1 MSDYHEFEKE
11 YMTDFIRS
19 QSPKLQGKAGA
30 QITRA
35 EVGQLDTPEITD
47 MLDSLGFVGKS
58 YLDMGAATVK
68 GATQGYIGLPGD
80 IEGLVRTVANKLGAD
95 VSEETLA
102 PTTEEVKKFL
112 DQYVGKV
119 GDGNN
124 SYETLGEFAAPGG
137 YIPPAKAA
145 ARQLKKGIE
154 KTGEFVQDNKEVLK
168 PTGSINMGGGDG
180 TKPAVERTTDDFGF
194 YSKALDETQK
204 LKQAKGTGQQFKQ
217 MLVKS
222 GVKQEEI
229 DWLGLEDVF
238 KEKKVTKDDIV
249 KHINDNRIKLREV
262 VATGESKVN
271 MEFGEGVELTPA
283 QTYGDNYIDERA
295 GELMEEVATSQ
306 NEVYGSTLD
315 YDDAVKMAEE
325 EYYND
330 PVMKYVDPKTDYT
343 IIGNDNLG
351 YSIYQSEAETVGE
364 YAYQNAFATSGG
376 RKRFDM
382 RRDES
387 GDLQEIYSLDEAEV
401 QARGLAETN
410 GDLGMEGDTRWSD
423 YVEPDGEN
431 YQELRFQL
439 DDDEVKFTE
448 GVHFSDDKNNL
459 FHIRTT
465 DRDYNGDKVLYVEE
479 LQSDWGQKGRDK
491 GFKPEKK
498 EEKILKDKLTTSR
511 NKLTNTFNEY
521 TILENDGTK
530 TPFVDFK
537 IKELKESI
545 KQRNPDVPDDAPIM
559 KDVENDLVYTGSI
572 FNKLLDAVAE
582 NKVFKNNE
590 QVQEKRSNLKARVVD
605 GLRSLE
611 SDALPDLISLEKLAR
626 DHRALQ
632 LKLSPYLVERSPFV
646 TSTDKWTQ
654 LAIKRLLSKAID
666 EGYDYVSFSPGDV
679 QYERW
684 NNEGLITYY
693 DYIVPKNAEK
703 VLKQIDKDALTYLD
717 RNELGLDNDRLE
729 DGQLIKK
736 LQEKN
741 KIPDKYIDSLYE
753 TNSDILQNV
762 DTDSNVYTETRQR
775 ANAFTIKLTPQVKDK
790 VTKGQSMFEGA
801 TPAVAVGA
809 AAVGMS
815 EDNNG
820 RE

>member
-1 MSDYHEFEKE
+1 MNYNDFEKQ
-11 YMTDFIRS
+11 YMADRIRANNEPS
-19 QSPKLQGKAGA
+19 VGGKAGVQLQRA
-30 QITRA
+30 TERQQINPPT
-35 EVGQLDTPEITD
+35 V
-47 MLDSLGFVGKS
+47 DSLLNDVGVIGS
-58 YLDMGAATVK
+58 AYLDMGAATTK
-68 GATQGYIGLPGD
+68 GMVQGYIGLPGD

-119 GDGNN
+119 NDGNN
-124 SYETLGEFAAPGG
+124 PYETLGEFAAPGG
-137 YIPPAKAA
+137 YIPPIKAA
-145 ARQLKKGIE
+145 ARGLRRGGRRIRQTID
-154 KTGEFVQDNKEVLK
+154 DNKELLRPV
-168 PTGSINMGGGDG
+168 GSIRMGGGDG

-194 YSKALDETQK
+194 YSKALEETQK
-204 LKQAKGTGQQFKQ
+204 LKQEKGTGQQFKQ

-238 KEKKVTKDDIV
+238 KEKKITKDDIV

-262 VATGESKVN
+262 VATGESNVN
-271 MEFGEGVELTPA
+271 MEFDDGEVLTPA
-283 QTYGDNYIDERA
+283 ESYGDNYIDERA
-295 GELMEEVATSQ
+295 SEFMDEVDTSQ
-306 NEVYGSTLD
+306 NEVYGTTLD
-315 YDDAVKMAEE
+315 YDTAVKMAEE

-330 PVMKYVDPKTDYT
+330 PILKYVDPKTGYT
-343 IIGNDNLG
+343 ITGNDNVG
-351 YSIYQSEAETVGE
+351 YSIFETESESSSW
-364 YAYQNAFATSGG
+364 QNAFASSNG
-376 RKRFDM
+376 RKRRDM

-387 GDLQEIYSLDEAEV
+387 GDLEIYSFDEAEV
-401 QARGLAETN
+401 QARGLAELR
-410 GDLGMEGDTRWSD
+410 GALVGEGDTRWSD
-423 YVEPDGEN
+423 YVEPDGDN

-448 GVHFSDDKNNL
+448 GVHFSDDENNL

-537 IKELKESI
+537 IKELKEGI
-545 KQRNPDVPDDAPIM
+545 KKRNPDVPDDAPIM
-559 KDVENDLVYTGSI
+559 KDVENELVYTGSI
-572 FNKLLDAVAE
+572 FNEFLDAVAE
-582 NKVFKNNE
+582 NKVFKNNK
-590 QVQEKRSNLKARVVD
+590 QVQEKRSNLKGRVVD
-605 GLRSLE
+605 GLRSLQ

-654 LAIKRLLSKAID
+654 LAIKRLLSKAVD
-666 EGYDYVSFSPGDV
+666 EGYDYVAFSPGDV

-684 NNEGLITYY
+684 NKEGLITYY

-703 VLKQIDKDALTYLD
+703 VLKQIDKNAILYTK
-717 RNELGLDNDRLE
+717 RNDLGLDNDRLE

-753 TNSDILQNV
+753 TNPNIVQNV
-762 DTDSNVYTETRQR
+762 DPDSNVYRETRQR
-775 ANAFTIKLTPQVKDK
+775 ENAFTIKITPQVKDK

-815 EDNNG
+815 EDNDG